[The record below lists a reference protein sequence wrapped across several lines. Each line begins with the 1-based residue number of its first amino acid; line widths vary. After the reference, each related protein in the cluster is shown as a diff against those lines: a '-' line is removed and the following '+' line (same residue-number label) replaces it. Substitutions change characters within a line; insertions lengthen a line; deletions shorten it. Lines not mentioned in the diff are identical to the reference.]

1 MRYPPNQKKTTHERV
16 LSEASRMFRERG
28 YRGTGVGA
36 VMRASGMTAGGFYA
50 HFSSKE
56 ALFLES
62 LAAAFRDF
70 RRRLLAEV
78 RRRSASPDQLIREY
92 FDAQSDEDPGA
103 GCPIPA
109 LAAEAARSSSAVR
122 KTFERELQE
131 TAAALAARLVD
142 PKGESE
148 ETALA
153 LLALGA
159 GGVLLSRA
167 VENREVAKSILEA
180 CLRRAI

>member
-1 MRYPPNQKKTTHERV
+1 MRYLPNQKKTTHERV
-16 LSEASRMFRERG
+16 VSEASRMFRERG

-36 VMRASGMTAGGFYA
+36 VMKAAGMTAGGFYA

-56 ALFLES
+56 SLFLES
-62 LAAAFRDF
+62 LSMAFRDF
-70 RRRLLAEV
+70 RKRLRAGA
-78 RRRSASPDQLIREY
+78 RRRSASPDELIRDY
-92 FDAQSDEDPGA
+92 FDAQIEDPGA

-109 LAAEAARSSSAVR
+109 LAADAARSSSAVR

-142 PKGESE
+142 ARDESGG
-148 ETALA
+148 TALA

-167 VENREVAKSILEA
+167 VENREVANSILEA
-180 CLRRAI
+180 CRRRAT